1 MLDMSG
7 ICPEFVAPQNRWA
20 AANQCDNASHGALP
34 SLRPRKPCVVN
45 RLFLRVFLRFFVP
58 VIISVAVASA
68 IVYVAITRV
77 FGDPVEDLAR
87 RQAAAQIFLLEQYV
101 DNAPVDEWLTR
112 LNKVREVSGSHYD
125 LISLDSARAALPA
138 ASQAALTRGDVVL
151 DLAGKSFLRRVD
163 LDGARY
169 VGSESE
175 VVRAREL
182 PIDVGVALEMEALRF
197 LIVALVLLVPIG
209 LWSRRHWQG
218 LQALG
223 RVADAFGAGKLDARA
238 RMAPSATMYPLA
250 ERMHG
255 MAGRIDSL
263 LTAQTTLLHSVS
275 HELRTPIAR
284 LAFGLALLED
294 ASDDPVL
301 HKRLK
306 AMAGDVDELN
316 ALVGELLAMTRLDSE
331 PALQR
336 EQVDVA
342 ALLHDCV
349 AALAPLPASAVVI
362 EVVLGAGLGT
372 IDADPRL
379 LSRAV
384 CNLLGNA
391 RRYAD
396 TRVVLR
402 ASRVGEVVTI
412 AVDDDGPGIPVEE
425 REQVF
430 APFYRLDRSRDRAT
444 GGFGLGLAIARKA
457 VQLHGGSLAI
467 QDAEMGGA
475 RLVISLPTS
484 SATPA
489 PRALPHTRDAAT
501 SDRASA
507 PSPGI
512 SGRTI
517 P

>member
-1 MLDMSG
+1 
-7 ICPEFVAPQNRWA
+7 
-20 AANQCDNASHGALP
+20 
-34 SLRPRKPCVVN
+34 VN
-45 RLFLRVFLRFFVP
+45 RLFLRVFLRFFLP
-58 VIISVAVASA
+58 VLLSVAVASA
-68 IVYVAITRV
+68 IVYVAIAHV

-87 RQAAAQIFLLEQYV
+87 RQAAGQIFLLEQYV
-101 DNAPVDEWLTR
+101 DKAPADEWLDR

-125 LISLDSARAALPA
+125 LLPLARARTLLPA
-138 ASQAALTRGDVVL
+138 TSQAALTRGDVVL
-151 DLAGKSFLRRVD
+151 DLPGKAFLRRVD

-169 VGSESE
+169 VGSETE
-175 VVRAREL
+175 VVRARDL
-182 PIDVGVALEMEALRF
+182 PIDLGVALEMEALRF

-223 RVADAFGAGKLDARA
+223 RVADEFGAGNLAARA
-238 RMAPSATMYPLA
+238 RMAPSASMYPLA

-263 LTAQTTLLHSVS
+263 LAAQTSLLHSVS

-294 ASDDPVL
+294 ASDDPAL
-301 HKRLK
+301 HRRIA
-306 AMAGDVDELN
+306 AMGGDVEELN
-316 ALVGELLAMTRLDSE
+316 ALVGELLAMTRLDSDQ
-331 PALQR
+331 ALQR
-336 EQVDVA
+336 EHVD
-342 ALLHDCV
+342 
-349 AALAPLPASAVVI
+349 LAPLLHGCVASLAPMPGSTVVMD
-362 EVVLGAGLGT
+362 VTLDAGLGS

-396 TRVVLR
+396 TRVVLG
-402 ASRVGEVVTI
+402 AARVDGVVTI
-412 AVDDDGPGIPVEE
+412 AVEDDGPGIPGDE

-457 VQLHGGSLAI
+457 VQLHGGSLHVEDG
-467 QDAEMGGA
+467 QMGGA
-475 RLVISLPTS
+475 RMVITLPAQAGTHS
-484 SATPA
+484 
-489 PRALPHTRDAAT
+489 R
-501 SDRASA
+501 
-507 PSPGI
+507 
-512 SGRTI
+512 
-517 P
+517 

>member
-1 MLDMSG
+1 
-7 ICPEFVAPQNRWA
+7 
-20 AANQCDNASHGALP
+20 
-34 SLRPRKPCVVN
+34 VN
-45 RLFLRVFLRFFVP
+45 RLFLRVFLRFFLP
-58 VIISVAVASA
+58 VLLSVAVASA
-68 IVYVAITRV
+68 IVYVAIAHV

-87 RQAAAQIFLLEQYV
+87 RQAAGQIFLLEQYV
-101 DNAPVDEWLTR
+101 DKAPADEWLDR

-125 LISLDSARAALPA
+125 LLPLARARTLLPA

-151 DLAGKSFLRRVD
+151 DLAGKAFLRRVD

-169 VGSESE
+169 VGSETE
-175 VVRAREL
+175 VVRARDL
-182 PIDVGVALEMEALRF
+182 PIDLGVALEMEALRF

-223 RVADAFGAGKLDARA
+223 RVADEFGAGNLAARA
-238 RMAPSATMYPLA
+238 RMAPSASMYPLA

-263 LTAQTTLLHSVS
+263 LAAQTSLLHSVS

-294 ASDDPVL
+294 ASDDPAL
-301 HKRLK
+301 HRRIA
-306 AMAGDVDELN
+306 AMAGDVEELN
-316 ALVGELLAMTRLDSE
+316 ALVGELLAMTRLDSDQ
-331 PALQR
+331 ALQR
-336 EQVDVA
+336 ESVDLA
-342 ALLHDCV
+342 SLLHDCV
-349 AALAPLPASAVVI
+349 ASLVPMPGSAVVLDVALASL
-362 EVVLGAGLGT
+362 ES

-396 TRVVLR
+396 TRVVLGAVR
-402 ASRVGEVVTI
+402 MDGVVTI
-412 AVDDDGPGIPVEE
+412 TVEDDGPGIPVAE

-457 VQLHGGSLAI
+457 VQLHGGSLHVEDG
-467 QDAEMGGA
+467 QMGGA
-475 RLVISLPTS
+475 RLVIRL
-484 SATPA
+484 
-489 PRALPHTRDAAT
+489 RAEH
-501 SDRASA
+501 
-507 PSPGI
+507 
-512 SGRTI
+512 
-517 P
+517 

>member
-1 MLDMSG
+1 
-7 ICPEFVAPQNRWA
+7 
-20 AANQCDNASHGALP
+20 
-34 SLRPRKPCVVN
+34 VN
-45 RLFLRVFLRFFVP
+45 RLFLRVFLRFFLP
-58 VIISVAVASA
+58 VLLSVAVASA
-68 IVYVAITRV
+68 IVYVAIAHV

-87 RQAAAQIFLLEQYV
+87 RQAAGQIFLLEQYV
-101 DNAPVDEWLTR
+101 DKAPADEWLDR

-125 LISLDSARAALPA
+125 LLPLARARTLLPA
-138 ASQAALTRGDVVL
+138 SSQAALTRGDVVL
-151 DLAGKSFLRRVD
+151 DLAGKAFLRRVD

-169 VGSESE
+169 VGSETE
-175 VVRAREL
+175 VVRARDL
-182 PIDVGVALEMEALRF
+182 PIDLGVALEMEALRF

-223 RVADAFGAGKLDARA
+223 RVADEFGAGNLAARA
-238 RMAPSATMYPLA
+238 RMAPSASMYPLA

-263 LTAQTTLLHSVS
+263 LAAQTSLLHSVS

-294 ASDDPVL
+294 ASDDPAL
-301 HKRLK
+301 HRRIA
-306 AMAGDVDELN
+306 AMGGDVEELN
-316 ALVGELLAMTRLDSE
+316 ALVGELLAMTRLDSDQ
-331 PALQR
+331 ALQS
-336 EQVDVA
+336 EPVDLA
-342 ALLHDCV
+342 SLLHDCV
-349 AALAPLPASAVVI
+349 ASLVPLPGSAVMLDVALAS
-362 EVVLGAGLGT
+362 LGS

-396 TRVVLR
+396 TRVVLG
-402 ASRVGEVVTI
+402 AARVDGVVTI
-412 AVDDDGPGIPVEE
+412 TVEDDGPGIPVDE

-457 VQLHGGSLAI
+457 VQLHGGSL
-467 QDAEMGGA
+467 QVEDGQMGGA
-475 RLVISLPTS
+475 RMVITLPAQAGTHS
-484 SATPA
+484 
-489 PRALPHTRDAAT
+489 R
-501 SDRASA
+501 
-507 PSPGI
+507 
-512 SGRTI
+512 
-517 P
+517 

>member
-1 MLDMSG
+1 
-7 ICPEFVAPQNRWA
+7 
-20 AANQCDNASHGALP
+20 
-34 SLRPRKPCVVN
+34 VN
-45 RLFLRVFLRFFVP
+45 RLFLRVFLRFFLP
-58 VIISVAVASA
+58 VLLSVAVASA
-68 IVYVAITRV
+68 IVYVAIAHV

-87 RQAAAQIFLLEQYV
+87 RQAAGQIFLLEQYV
-101 DNAPVDEWLTR
+101 DKAPADEWLDR

-125 LISLDSARAALPA
+125 LLPLARARTLLPA

-151 DLAGKSFLRRVD
+151 DLAGKAFLRRVD

-169 VGSESE
+169 VGSETE
-175 VVRAREL
+175 VVRARDL
-182 PIDVGVALEMEALRF
+182 PIDLGVALEMEALRF

-223 RVADAFGAGKLDARA
+223 RVADEFGAGNLAARA
-238 RMAPSATMYPLA
+238 RMAPSASMYPLA

-263 LTAQTTLLHSVS
+263 LAAQTSLLHSVS

-294 ASDDPVL
+294 ASDDPAL
-301 HKRLK
+301 HRRIA
-306 AMAGDVDELN
+306 AMGGDVEELN
-316 ALVGELLAMTRLDSE
+316 ALVGELLAMTRLDSDQ
-331 PALQR
+331 ALQR
-336 EQVDVA
+336 ESVDLA
-342 ALLHDCV
+342 SLLHDCV
-349 AALAPLPASAVVI
+349 ASLVPLPGSAVVLD
-362 EVVLGAGLGT
+362 VALASLGN

-396 TRVVLR
+396 TRVVLGAAR
-402 ASRVGEVVTI
+402 LDGVVTI
-412 AVDDDGPGIPVEE
+412 TVEDDGPGIPVAE

-457 VQLHGGSLAI
+457 VQLHGGSLHVEDG
-467 QDAEMGGA
+467 QMGGA
-475 RLVISLPTS
+475 RMVITLP
-484 SATPA
+484 A
-489 PRALPHTRDAAT
+489 
-501 SDRASA
+501 
-507 PSPGI
+507 
-512 SGRTI
+512 
-517 P
+517 

>member
-1 MLDMSG
+1 M
-7 ICPEFVAPQNRWA
+7 Q
-20 AANQCDNASHGALP
+20 HGASTLP
-34 SLRPRKPCVVN
+34 SRSNQPAPGSGAVN

-58 VIISVAVASA
+58 VLLSVAVASVL
-68 IVYVAITRV
+68 VYMAITRV

-101 DNAPVDEWLTR
+101 DKAPVDDWLAR

-125 LISLDSARAALPA
+125 LIPLDTARTLLPA
-138 ASQAALTRGDVVL
+138 ASQAALLRGDVVL
-151 DLAGKSFLRRVD
+151 DLPNKSFLRRVD

-169 VGSESE
+169 VGSDTD

-182 PIDVGVALEMEALRF
+182 PIDLHVALQMEALRF

-209 LWSRRHWQG
+209 LWSRRHWNG

-223 RVADAFGAGKLDARA
+223 RVADEFGAGNLAARA
-238 RMAPSATMYPLA
+238 QLAPSSSMTPLA
-250 ERMHG
+250 ERMHD

-263 LTAQTTLLHSVS
+263 LTAQTSLLHSVS

-294 ASDDPVL
+294 ASDDPAL
-301 HKRLK
+301 HKRIG
-306 AMAGDVDELN
+306 AMAGDVEELN

-331 PALQR
+331 QALQR
-336 EQVDVA
+336 ERVDLA
-342 ALLHDCV
+342 QLLHACV
-349 AALAPLPASAVVI
+349 DALAPLPASAVVI
-362 EVVLGAGLGT
+362 DVVLDAGLGAVDV
-372 IDADPRL
+372 DARL

-396 TRVVLR
+396 TRVVLHAAR
-402 ASRVGEVVTI
+402 AGNDVTI
-412 AVDDDGPGIPVEE
+412 VVDDDGPGIPLDE

-457 VQLHGGSLAI
+457 VQLHGGSLVI
-467 QDAEMGGA
+467 EDGVMGGA
-475 RLVISLPTS
+475 RLAI
-484 SATPA
+484 
-489 PRALPHTRDAAT
+489 ALPART
-501 SDRASA
+501 
-507 PSPGI
+507 
-512 SGRTI
+512 GRHSQ
-517 P
+517 PVA

>member
-1 MLDMSG
+1 
-7 ICPEFVAPQNRWA
+7 
-20 AANQCDNASHGALP
+20 
-34 SLRPRKPCVVN
+34 VN
-45 RLFLRVFLRFFVP
+45 RLFLRVFLRFFLP
-58 VIISVAVASA
+58 VLLSVAVASA
-68 IVYVAITRV
+68 IVYVAIAHV

-87 RQAAAQIFLLEQYV
+87 RQAAGQIFLLEQYV
-101 DNAPVDEWLTR
+101 DKAPADEWLDR

-125 LISLDSARAALPA
+125 LLPLARARTLLPA

-151 DLAGKSFLRRVD
+151 DLAGKAFLRRVD

-169 VGSESE
+169 VGSETE
-175 VVRAREL
+175 VVRARDL
-182 PIDVGVALEMEALRF
+182 PIDLGVALEMEALRF

-223 RVADAFGAGKLDARA
+223 RVADEFGAGNLTARA
-238 RMAPSATMYPLA
+238 RMAPSASMYPLA

-263 LTAQTTLLHSVS
+263 LAAQTSLLHSVS

-294 ASDDPVL
+294 ASDDPAL
-301 HKRLK
+301 HRRIA
-306 AMAGDVDELN
+306 AMGGDVEELN
-316 ALVGELLAMTRLDSE
+316 ALVGELLAMTRLDSDQ
-331 PALQR
+331 ALQR
-336 EQVDVA
+336 ESVDLA
-342 ALLHDCV
+342 SLLHDCV
-349 AALAPLPASAVVI
+349 ASLVPLPGSAVVLD
-362 EVVLGAGLGT
+362 VALASLDS

-396 TRVVLR
+396 TRVVLGAVR
-402 ASRVGEVVTI
+402 MDGVVTI
-412 AVDDDGPGIPVEE
+412 TVEDDGPGIPVAE

-457 VQLHGGSLAI
+457 VQLHGGSLYVEDG
-467 QDAEMGGA
+467 QMGGA
-475 RLVISLPTS
+475 RLVIRL
-484 SATPA
+484 
-489 PRALPHTRDAAT
+489 RAEH
-501 SDRASA
+501 
-507 PSPGI
+507 
-512 SGRTI
+512 
-517 P
+517 

>member
-1 MLDMSG
+1 
-7 ICPEFVAPQNRWA
+7 
-20 AANQCDNASHGALP
+20 
-34 SLRPRKPCVVN
+34 VN
-45 RLFLRVFLRFFVP
+45 RLFLRVFLRFFLP
-58 VIISVAVASA
+58 VLLSVAVASA
-68 IVYVAITRV
+68 IVYVAIAHV

-87 RQAAAQIFLLEQYV
+87 RQAAGQIFLLEQYV
-101 DNAPVDEWLTR
+101 DKAPADEWLDR

-125 LISLDSARAALPA
+125 LLPLARARTLLPA
-138 ASQAALTRGDVVL
+138 SSQAALTRGDVVL
-151 DLAGKSFLRRVD
+151 DLAGKAFLRRVD

-169 VGSESE
+169 VGSETE
-175 VVRAREL
+175 VVRARDL
-182 PIDVGVALEMEALRF
+182 PIDLGVALEMEALRF

-223 RVADAFGAGKLDARA
+223 RVADEFGAGNLAARA
-238 RMAPSATMYPLA
+238 RMAPSASMYPLA

-263 LTAQTTLLHSVS
+263 LAAQTRLLHSVS

-294 ASDDPVL
+294 ASDDPAL
-301 HKRLK
+301 HRRIA
-306 AMAGDVDELN
+306 AMGGDVEELN
-316 ALVGELLAMTRLDSE
+316 ALVGELLAMTRLDSDQ
-331 PALQR
+331 ALQS
-336 EQVDVA
+336 EAVDLA
-342 ALLHDCV
+342 SLLHDCV
-349 AALAPLPASAVVI
+349 ASLVPLPGSAVMLDVALAS
-362 EVVLGAGLGT
+362 LGS

-396 TRVVLR
+396 TRVVLG
-402 ASRVGEVVTI
+402 AARVDGVVTI
-412 AVDDDGPGIPVEE
+412 AVEDDGPGIPVTE

-457 VQLHGGSLAI
+457 VQLHGGSLHVEDG
-467 QDAEMGGA
+467 QMKGA
-475 RLVISLPTS
+475 RLVITLPAQAGTHS
-484 SATPA
+484 
-489 PRALPHTRDAAT
+489 R
-501 SDRASA
+501 
-507 PSPGI
+507 
-512 SGRTI
+512 
-517 P
+517 

>member
-1 MLDMSG
+1 
-7 ICPEFVAPQNRWA
+7 
-20 AANQCDNASHGALP
+20 
-34 SLRPRKPCVVN
+34 VN
-45 RLFLRVFLRFFVP
+45 RLFLRVFLRFFLP
-58 VIISVAVASA
+58 VLLSVAVASA
-68 IVYVAITRV
+68 IVYVAIAHV

-87 RQAAAQIFLLEQYV
+87 RQAAGQIFLLEQYV
-101 DNAPVDEWLTR
+101 DKAPADEWLDR

-125 LISLDSARAALPA
+125 LLPLARARTLLPA

-151 DLAGKSFLRRVD
+151 DLAGKAFLRRVD

-169 VGSESE
+169 VGSETE
-175 VVRAREL
+175 VVRARDL
-182 PIDVGVALEMEALRF
+182 PIDLGVALEMEALRF

-223 RVADAFGAGKLDARA
+223 RVADEFGAGNLAARA
-238 RMAPSATMYPLA
+238 RMAPSASMYPLA

-263 LTAQTTLLHSVS
+263 LAAQTSLLHSVS

-294 ASDDPVL
+294 ASDDPAL
-301 HKRLK
+301 HRRIA
-306 AMAGDVDELN
+306 AMGGDVEELN
-316 ALVGELLAMTRLDSE
+316 ALVGELLAMTRLDSDQ
-331 PALQR
+331 ALQR
-336 EQVDVA
+336 ESVDLA
-342 ALLHDCV
+342 SLLHDCV
-349 AALAPLPASAVVI
+349 ASLVPMPGSAVVLDVALASL
-362 EVVLGAGLGT
+362 ES

-396 TRVVLR
+396 TRVVLGAVR
-402 ASRVGEVVTI
+402 MDGVVTI
-412 AVDDDGPGIPVEE
+412 TVEDDGPGIPVAE

-457 VQLHGGSLAI
+457 VQLHGGSLHVEDG
-467 QDAEMGGA
+467 QMGGA
-475 RLVISLPTS
+475 RLVIRL
-484 SATPA
+484 
-489 PRALPHTRDAAT
+489 RAEH
-501 SDRASA
+501 
-507 PSPGI
+507 
-512 SGRTI
+512 
-517 P
+517 

>member
-1 MLDMSG
+1 
-7 ICPEFVAPQNRWA
+7 
-20 AANQCDNASHGALP
+20 
-34 SLRPRKPCVVN
+34 VN

-58 VIISVAVASA
+58 VLLSVAVASV
-68 IVYVAITRV
+68 IVYVAIARI

-101 DNAPVDEWLTR
+101 DKAPVDGWLAR
-112 LNKVREVSGSHYD
+112 LNNVREVSGSHYD
-125 LISLDSARAALPA
+125 LISLDTARTLLPA
-138 ASQAALTRGDVVL
+138 ASQAALLRGDVVL
-151 DLAGKSFLRRVD
+151 DLPHKSFLRRVD

-169 VGSESE
+169 VGSDTE

-182 PIDVGVALEMEALRF
+182 PIDLHVALQMEALRF
-197 LIVALVLLVPIG
+197 LIVALLLLVPIG
-209 LWSRRHWQG
+209 LWSRRHWNA

-223 RVADAFGAGKLDARA
+223 RVADEFGAGNLAARVQL
-238 RMAPSATMYPLA
+238 APSSSMAPLA

-263 LTAQTTLLHSVS
+263 LTAQTSLLHSVS

-284 LAFGLALLED
+284 LAFGLALLEE
-294 ASDDPVL
+294 ASADPAL
-301 HKRLK
+301 HKRIA
-306 AMAGDVDELN
+306 AMSGDVEELN

-336 EQVDVA
+336 ERVDLA
-342 ALLHDCV
+342 QLLHDCV
-349 AALAPLPASAVVI
+349 DALAPLPASSVVV
-362 EVVLGAGLGT
+362 EVALDAGLGAVDV
-372 IDADPRL
+372 DARL
-379 LSRAV
+379 LGRAV

-396 TRVVLR
+396 TRVVLH
-402 ASRVGEVVTI
+402 AARVNDTVTI

-457 VQLHGGSLAI
+457 VALHGGSLVI
-467 QDAEMGGA
+467 EEGKMGGA
-475 RLVISLPTS
+475 RLVITVPADAHATA
-484 SATPA
+484 SA
-489 PRALPHTRDAAT
+489 L
-501 SDRASA
+501 RASHA
-507 PSPGI
+507 
-512 SGRTI
+512 
-517 P
+517 

>member
-1 MLDMSG
+1 
-7 ICPEFVAPQNRWA
+7 
-20 AANQCDNASHGALP
+20 
-34 SLRPRKPCVVN
+34 VN
-45 RLFLRVFLRFFVP
+45 RLFLRVFLRFFLP
-58 VIISVAVASA
+58 VLLSVAVASA
-68 IVYVAITRV
+68 IVYVAIAHV

-87 RQAAAQIFLLEQYV
+87 RQAAGQIFLLEQYV
-101 DNAPVDEWLTR
+101 DKAPADEWLDR

-125 LISLDSARAALPA
+125 LLPLARARTLLPA

-151 DLAGKSFLRRVD
+151 DLAGKAFLRRVD

-169 VGSESE
+169 VGSETE
-175 VVRAREL
+175 VVRARDL
-182 PIDVGVALEMEALRF
+182 PIDLGVALEMEALRF

-223 RVADAFGAGKLDARA
+223 RVADEFGAGNLAARA
-238 RMAPSATMYPLA
+238 RMEPSASMYPLA

-263 LTAQTTLLHSVS
+263 LAAQTSLLHSVS

-294 ASDDPVL
+294 ASDDPAL
-301 HKRLK
+301 HRRIA
-306 AMAGDVDELN
+306 AMGGDVEELN
-316 ALVGELLAMTRLDSE
+316 ALVGELLAMTRLDSDQ
-331 PALQR
+331 ALQS
-336 EQVDVA
+336 ESVDLA
-342 ALLHDCV
+342 SLLHDCV
-349 AALAPLPASAVVI
+349 ASLVPMPGSAVVQDVALASL
-362 EVVLGAGLGT
+362 ES

-396 TRVVLR
+396 TRVVLGAVR
-402 ASRVGEVVTI
+402 MDGVVTI
-412 AVDDDGPGIPVEE
+412 TVEDDGPGIPVAE

-457 VQLHGGSLAI
+457 VQLHGGSLHVEDG
-467 QDAEMGGA
+467 QMGGA
-475 RLVISLPTS
+475 RLVIRL
-484 SATPA
+484 
-489 PRALPHTRDAAT
+489 RAEH
-501 SDRASA
+501 
-507 PSPGI
+507 
-512 SGRTI
+512 
-517 P
+517 

>member
-1 MLDMSG
+1 
-7 ICPEFVAPQNRWA
+7 
-20 AANQCDNASHGALP
+20 
-34 SLRPRKPCVVN
+34 VN

-58 VIISVAVASA
+58 VIVSVAVASV
-68 IVYVAITRV
+68 IVYGAITRV

-87 RQAAAQIFLLEQYV
+87 RQAAAQIFLLEQFV
-101 DNAPVDEWLTR
+101 DKAGADEWLTR

-125 LISLDSARAALPA
+125 LIPLDTARAALPA
-138 ASQAALTRGDVVL
+138 ASQAALNRGDVVL

-169 VGSESE
+169 VGSDTD

-182 PIDVGVALEMEALRF
+182 PINLGLALEMEGLRF

-223 RVADAFGAGKLDARA
+223 RVADEFGAGKLDARA

-294 ASDDPVL
+294 ASDDPAL
-301 HKRLK
+301 HKRIA
-306 AMAGDVDELN
+306 AMAGDVEELN

-331 PALQR
+331 QALQR
-336 EQVDVA
+336 APVDVA
-342 ALLHDCV
+342 VLLEDCLDS
-349 AALAPLPASAVVI
+349 LAPLPASPVVI
-362 EVVLGAGLGT
+362 SIGMGAAVGL

-396 TRVVLR
+396 ARVVVQ
-402 ASRVGEVVTI
+402 AARVGAMVTI
-412 AVDDDGPGIPVEE
+412 SVEDDGPGIPVAE
-425 REQVF
+425 REAVF

-457 VQLHGGSLAI
+457 VQLHGGTLAVE
-467 QDAEMGGA
+467 DGKMGGA
-475 RLVISLPTS
+475 RLVISVPVS
-484 SATPA
+484 SALQGSHGSTRTKDA
-489 PRALPHTRDAAT
+489 PTNAH
-501 SDRASA
+501 ASA
-507 PSPGI
+507 PRTGI
-512 SGRTI
+512 SGQTTL
-517 P
+517 

>member
-1 MLDMSG
+1 M
-7 ICPEFVAPQNRWA
+7 I
-20 AANQCDNASHGALP
+20 
-34 SLRPRKPCVVN
+34 N

-58 VIISVAVASA
+58 VLLSVAVASVL
-68 IVYVAITRV
+68 VYGAITRV
-77 FGDPVEDLAR
+77 FGDPVDDLAR

-101 DNAPVDEWLTR
+101 DKAPVDDWLAR

-125 LISLDSARAALPA
+125 LISLDSARALLPA
-138 ASQAALTRGDVVL
+138 ASQAALVRGDVVL

-169 VGSESE
+169 VGSDTE
-175 VVRAREL
+175 VVRARDL
-182 PIDVGVALEMEALRF
+182 PIDLRVALQMEALRF

-223 RVADAFGAGKLDARA
+223 RVADEFGAGNLAARA
-238 RMAPSATMYPLA
+238 PMAPSSTMYPLA

-294 ASDDPVL
+294 ASADPAL
-301 HKRLK
+301 HKRIA
-306 AMAGDVDELN
+306 AMAGDVEELN
-316 ALVGELLAMTRLDSE
+316 ALVGELLAMTRLDSDQ
-331 PALQR
+331 ALQR
-336 EQVDVA
+336 APADLAQ
-342 ALLHDCV
+342 LLHDCV
-349 AALAPLPASAVVI
+349 ASLEPLPDASVDVKAA
-362 EVVLGAGLGT
+362 LDPGLGS
-372 IDADPRL
+372 IDVDARL

-396 TRVVLR
+396 ARVVLQ
-402 ASRVGEVVTI
+402 ASRMGDIVTI
-412 AVDDDGPGIPVEE
+412 AVDDDGPGIPMAE

-430 APFYRLDRSRDRAT
+430 LPFYRLDRSRDRAT

-457 VQLHGGSLAI
+457 IALHGGSLVVE
-467 QDAEMGGA
+467 DGTMGGA
-475 RLVISLPTS
+475 RLVVRL
-484 SATPA
+484 
-489 PRALPHTRDAAT
+489 DAKT
-501 SDRASA
+501 GQR
-507 PSPGI
+507 
-512 SGRTI
+512 SG
-517 P
+517 PVS

>member
-1 MLDMSG
+1 
-7 ICPEFVAPQNRWA
+7 
-20 AANQCDNASHGALP
+20 
-34 SLRPRKPCVVN
+34 VN
-45 RLFLRVFLRFFVP
+45 RLFLRVFLRFFLP
-58 VIISVAVASA
+58 VLLSVAVASA
-68 IVYVAITRV
+68 IVYVAIAHV

-87 RQAAAQIFLLEQYV
+87 RQAAGQIFLLEQYV
-101 DNAPVDEWLTR
+101 DKAPADEWLDR

-125 LISLDSARAALPA
+125 LLPLAHARTLLPA

-151 DLAGKSFLRRVD
+151 DLAGKAFLRRVD

-169 VGSESE
+169 VGSETE
-175 VVRAREL
+175 VVRARDL
-182 PIDVGVALEMEALRF
+182 PIDLGVALEMEALRF

-223 RVADAFGAGKLDARA
+223 RVADEFGAGNLAARA
-238 RMAPSATMYPLA
+238 RMAPSASMYPLA

-263 LTAQTTLLHSVS
+263 LAAQTSLLHSVS

-294 ASDDPVL
+294 ASDDPAL
-301 HKRLK
+301 HRRIA
-306 AMAGDVDELN
+306 AMGGDVEELN
-316 ALVGELLAMTRLDSE
+316 ALVGELLAMTRLDSDQ
-331 PALQR
+331 ALQR
-336 EQVDVA
+336 ESVDLA
-342 ALLHDCV
+342 SLLHDCV
-349 AALAPLPASAVVI
+349 ASLVPLPGSAVVLD
-362 EVVLGAGLGT
+362 VALASLGN

-396 TRVVLR
+396 TRVVLGAAR
-402 ASRVGEVVTI
+402 LDGVVTI
-412 AVDDDGPGIPVEE
+412 TVEDDGPGIPVAE

-457 VQLHGGSLAI
+457 VQLHGGSLHVEDG
-467 QDAEMGGA
+467 QMGGA
-475 RLVISLPTS
+475 RMVITLP
-484 SATPA
+484 A
-489 PRALPHTRDAAT
+489 
-501 SDRASA
+501 
-507 PSPGI
+507 
-512 SGRTI
+512 
-517 P
+517 

>member
-1 MLDMSG
+1 
-7 ICPEFVAPQNRWA
+7 
-20 AANQCDNASHGALP
+20 
-34 SLRPRKPCVVN
+34 VN
-45 RLFLRVFLRFFVP
+45 RLFLRVFLRFFLP
-58 VIISVAVASA
+58 VLLSVAVASA
-68 IVYVAITRV
+68 IVYVAIAHV

-87 RQAAAQIFLLEQYV
+87 RQAAGQIFLLEQYV
-101 DNAPVDEWLTR
+101 DKAPADEWLDR

-125 LISLDSARAALPA
+125 LLPLARARTLLPA

-151 DLAGKSFLRRVD
+151 DLAGKAFLRRVD

-169 VGSESE
+169 VGSETE
-175 VVRAREL
+175 VVRARDL
-182 PIDVGVALEMEALRF
+182 PIDLGVALEMEALRF

-223 RVADAFGAGKLDARA
+223 RVADEFGAGNLAARA
-238 RMAPSATMYPLA
+238 RMAPSASMYPLA

-263 LTAQTTLLHSVS
+263 LAAQTSLLHSVS

-294 ASDDPVL
+294 ASDDPAL
-301 HKRLK
+301 HRRIA
-306 AMAGDVDELN
+306 AMGGDVEELN
-316 ALVGELLAMTRLDSE
+316 ALVGELLAMTRLDSDQ
-331 PALQR
+331 ALQR
-336 EQVDVA
+336 ESVDLA
-342 ALLHDCV
+342 SLLHDCV
-349 AALAPLPASAVVI
+349 ASLVPMPGSAVVLD
-362 EVVLGAGLGT
+362 VALASLDS

-396 TRVVLR
+396 TRVVLGAVR
-402 ASRVGEVVTI
+402 MDGVVTI
-412 AVDDDGPGIPVEE
+412 TVEDDGPGIPVAE

-457 VQLHGGSLAI
+457 VQLHGGSLHVEDG
-467 QDAEMGGA
+467 QMGGA
-475 RLVISLPTS
+475 RLVIRL
-484 SATPA
+484 
-489 PRALPHTRDAAT
+489 RAEH
-501 SDRASA
+501 
-507 PSPGI
+507 
-512 SGRTI
+512 
-517 P
+517 

>member
-1 MLDMSG
+1 
-7 ICPEFVAPQNRWA
+7 
-20 AANQCDNASHGALP
+20 
-34 SLRPRKPCVVN
+34 VN
-45 RLFLRVFLRFFVP
+45 RLFLRVFLRFFLSVLL
-58 VIISVAVASA
+58 SVAVASA
-68 IVYVAITRV
+68 IVYVAIAHV

-87 RQAAAQIFLLEQYV
+87 RQAAGQIFLLEQYV
-101 DNAPVDEWLTR
+101 DKAPADEWLDR

-125 LISLDSARAALPA
+125 LLPLARARTLLPA
-138 ASQAALTRGDVVL
+138 ASQVALTRGDVVL
-151 DLAGKSFLRRVD
+151 DLAGKAFLRRVD

-169 VGSESE
+169 VGSETE
-175 VVRAREL
+175 VVRARDL
-182 PIDVGVALEMEALRF
+182 PIDLGVALEMEALRF

-223 RVADAFGAGKLDARA
+223 RVADEFGAGNLAARA
-238 RMAPSATMYPLA
+238 RMAPSASMYPLA

-263 LTAQTTLLHSVS
+263 LAAQTSLLHSVS

-294 ASDDPVL
+294 ASDDPAL
-301 HKRLK
+301 HRRIA
-306 AMAGDVDELN
+306 AMGGDVEELN
-316 ALVGELLAMTRLDSE
+316 ALVGELLAMTQLDSDQ
-331 PALQR
+331 ALQR
-336 EQVDVA
+336 ESVDLA
-342 ALLHDCV
+342 RLLHDCV
-349 AALAPLPASAVVI
+349 ASLVPMPGSAVVLD
-362 EVVLGAGLGT
+362 VALASLDS

-396 TRVVLR
+396 TRVVLGAVR
-402 ASRVGEVVTI
+402 MDGMVTI
-412 AVDDDGPGIPVEE
+412 TVEDDGPGIPVAE

-457 VQLHGGSLAI
+457 VQLHGGSLHVEDG
-467 QDAEMGGA
+467 QMGGA
-475 RLVISLPTS
+475 RLVMSI
-484 SATPA
+484 PA
-489 PRALPHTRDAAT
+489 QAGTHSR
-501 SDRASA
+501 
-507 PSPGI
+507 
-512 SGRTI
+512 
-517 P
+517 